1 MLARP
6 HTAQRRILRVATRSS
21 TLALA
26 QTNAVIKR
34 LEPIVSCEIVPITT
48 KGDVQ
53 RDRSLVSIG
62 GDGVFVK
69 ELMTALLEDRADI
82 AVHSAKD
89 LPTTLP
95 VELDAGVICEREDAR
110 DALVSPEGRY
120 KEIAALP
127 QGARV
132 GTSSLRRE
140 AQLRALRPDVQIT
153 PLRGNVD
160 TRMRRV
166 QEGTIDA
173 AILAMA
179 GLRRLALGTSR
190 FAAPI
195 ETALMVPAAG
205 QGGLFIQR
213 RADDL
218 AVRDIIEQLEDPA
231 SAFAI
236 LLERAFL
243 RAAGGGCVAP
253 VGVHAEVRKQS
264 FRLSA
269 VIAATDGT
277 TVVRDRTEGTT
288 QDAAEATRIVETLAS
303 AMLAAGGRD
312 IINAARQRDGSTL

>member
-1 MLARP
+1 MITRA

-21 TLALA
+21 ALALA
-26 QTNAVIKR
+26 QASAVIER
-34 LEPIVSCEIVPITT
+34 LTPDVSCEIVPITT

-89 LPTTLP
+89 LPTVLP
-95 VELDAGVICEREDAR
+95 PELDAGVICEREDAR
-110 DALVSPEGRY
+110 DALVSADGRY
-120 KEIAALP
+120 ADIAALP
-127 QGARV
+127 QGARI
-132 GTSSLRRE
+132 GTSSLRRA
-140 AQLRALRPDVQIT
+140 AQVRALRPDVQIA

-160 TRMRRV
+160 TRIRRV
-166 QEGTIDA
+166 QEGTLDA

-179 GLRRLALGTSR
+179 GLRRLGLATSR
-190 FAAPI
+190 LASPI

-205 QGGLFIQR
+205 QGGLFIQQ
-213 RADDL
+213 RADD
-218 AVRDIIEQLEDPA
+218 APVRDIIAQLEDPA
-231 SAFAI
+231 SAFEI

-253 VGVHAEVRKQS
+253 VGVHADVRGQS
-264 FRLSA
+264 FHLTA

-277 TVVRDRTEGTT
+277 TVVRERTAGGT
-288 QDAAEATRIVETLAS
+288 QDAAEATRIVETMAS

-312 IINAARQRDGSTL
+312 IIDAARQRDDSTL